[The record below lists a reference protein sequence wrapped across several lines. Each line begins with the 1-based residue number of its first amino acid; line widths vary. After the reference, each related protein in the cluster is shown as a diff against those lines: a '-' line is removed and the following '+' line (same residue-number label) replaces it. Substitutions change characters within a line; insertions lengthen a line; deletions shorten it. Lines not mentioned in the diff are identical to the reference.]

1 MAAACIIRNR
11 LQALKLA
18 AGFCVYSD
26 SKRFRCLFCH
36 MHQYFRIIHCFTNAQ
51 KALLAMH

>member
-1 MAAACIIRNR
+1 MAAAYIIRNR

-36 MHQYFRIIHCFTNAQ
+36 MRQYSSSSVVSPMRKKVC
-51 KALLAMH
+51 

>member
-1 MAAACIIRNR
+1 MAAAYIMRNR

-18 AGFCVYSD
+18 AGFWVYCD

-36 MHQYFRIIHCFTNAQ
+36 MRQYLRSIR
-51 KALLAMH
+51 